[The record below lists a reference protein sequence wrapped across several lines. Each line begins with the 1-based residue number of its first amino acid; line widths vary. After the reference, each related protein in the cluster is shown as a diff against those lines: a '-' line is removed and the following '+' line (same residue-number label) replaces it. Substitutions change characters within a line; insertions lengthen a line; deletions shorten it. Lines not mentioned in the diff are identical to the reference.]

1 MNLNI
6 YTHYNPESL
15 LLGVYPVE
23 ISAHV
28 YKKTSTRTFIWVL
41 FIIVKKICPSMKE
54 KLGNYVIFTW
64 WNIMC
69 VEKEQATLYWY
80 LMLS

>member
-28 YKKTSTRTFIWVL
+28 YKKTSTRTFI
-41 FIIVKKICPSMKE
+41 
-54 KLGNYVIFTW
+54 
-64 WNIMC
+64 
-69 VEKEQATLYWY
+69 
-80 LMLS
+80 